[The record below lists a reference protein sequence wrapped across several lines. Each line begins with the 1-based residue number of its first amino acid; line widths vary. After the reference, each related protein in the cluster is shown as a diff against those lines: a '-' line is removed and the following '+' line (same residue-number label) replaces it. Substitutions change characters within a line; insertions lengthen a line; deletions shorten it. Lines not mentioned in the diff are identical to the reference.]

1 MKPYEH
7 ATNATATVDHLDQ
20 LSMRPDQRLAARAT
34 LRQAEMV
41 AEMLMRAHADLSQVF
56 GLLRRIVSAPAQ
68 RDKLSAV
75 RPEPN

>member
-7 ATNATATVDHLDQ
+7 ATNASATADHLDRI
-20 LSMRPDQRLAARAT
+20 SMRPDQRLVARAT

-41 AEMLMRAHADLSQVF
+41 AEMLMRAHADLSQIF
-56 GLLRRIVSAPAQ
+56 GLVRRIVSAPAQ